1 LRLKQWHPSWQE
13 HPSWGADSFGYLTQY
28 WRIIMNSRIS
38 MRIPSRRLILI
49 SAALLLN
56 ANTVLAAD
64 RVGDAQMQ
72 ARDLLSGTVGG
83 SSKIIDKSLAVSAD
97 HSQKSYPDPQTQA
110 RQLILGKPSF
120 DGAVSR
126 EFAVQP
132 KTNVPVTVSARRD
145 GSAHTDPQ
153 ELARRM
159 ILGTGRSGRDSA
171 GVRLSLSSSIYL
183 KNVIAV

>member
-1 LRLKQWHPSWQE
+1 
-13 HPSWGADSFGYLTQY
+13 
-28 WRIIMNSRIS
+28 MNSRIS
-38 MRIPSRRLILI
+38 MKVLSRRLILI
-49 SAALLLN
+49 SAAILIN

-83 SSKIIDKSLAVSAD
+83 KTKIIDKSLAISAD
-97 HSQKSYPDPQTQA
+97 QKSYPDPQTQA

-126 EFAVQP
+126 ELAVRS
-132 KTNVPVTVSARRD
+132 KTNVPLPMSARRN

-159 ILGTGRSGRDSA
+159 ILGAGVSRRESA
-171 GVRLSLSSSIYL
+171 GMRLSGIQEVE
-183 KNVIAV
+183 K